1 MLSLKRILIV
11 VIGCCLVLHAG
22 GRSALADDGK
32 KPAFTEIGAAQIW
45 PAAARYNN
53 LSEIGQGKGIV
64 FSPDTTVPGN
74 RGFYEKLGFAYFD
87 DASWENVIEQ
97 IQSRNRGRAE
107 DRIEILIIQAHAA
120 NGNGLKLQ
128 GGTKPKSTR
137 SYISIGALQ
146 ERLEGLGVRVC
157 IIASCNVGKLFRPE
171 IYLTIDRKAK
181 DPLFLP
187 ATLGIID
194 ASPGYDPATS
204 SVVMARRANNFI
216 EMSSQEDSTSLSER
230 ARAALG
236 MTGGSKN
243 GEQPR
248 GSERFL
254 VSYVVAQL
262 LLNDS
267 SLRLITTGYD
277 RKLSEARLSS
287 AKRVALIEQFFAFIE
302 ETATRQFQTQSGKN

>member
-1 MLSLKRILIV
+1 M
-11 VIGCCLVLHAG
+11 LHAG
-22 GRSALADDGK
+22 GFSTLADDGK
-32 KPAFTEIGAAQIW
+32 KPALTEFDAAQIW
-45 PAAARYNN
+45 PVKAPYNN
-53 LSEIGQGKGIV
+53 LSEIGRGKGIV

-74 RGFYEKLGFAYFD
+74 REFYEKLGFGYFE
-87 DASWENVIEQ
+87 DASWLNVIEQ
-97 IQSRNRGRAE
+97 IQIRNRGRVE
-107 DRIEILIIQAHAA
+107 DRIEVLIVQVHAA

-128 GGTKPKSTR
+128 AGTKPKSLR

-146 ERLEGLGVRVC
+146 EKLEGLGVRVC

-194 ASPGYDPATS
+194 ASPGYNPAAS

-216 EMSSQEDSTSLSER
+216 EMSSHEDATSFSEK
-230 ARAALG
+230 AKAALG
-236 MTGGSKN
+236 MRGGSTN
-243 GEQPR
+243 GAQPR
-248 GSERFL
+248 SPERFL

-262 LLNDS
+262 LLQDS

-287 AKRVALIEQFFAFIE
+287 AKRERLIEQFFAFIE
-302 ETATRQFQTQSGKN
+302 DVATRQFQTQS